1 MTPTGSPAWT
11 RTASH
16 LYYGGDPNKRN
27 LLSVGVVDAQTDIS
41 AEQFARMVADLEA
54 LMNTAPFAVI
64 TYQNNDTTPGA
75 PTILSAKLMT
85 GVTATSYS
93 GGSPPAGF
101 PSASRTAPGDVTF
114 TFASS
119 YADAFGVSGPF
130 VPVDSLAQSQVVGT
144 ARSNTSVVSGQT
156 VRVRCFL
163 SSGSAASDDIVTLM
177 VW

>member
-64 TYQNNDTTPGA
+64 TYVNNDSSPAA

-85 GVTATSYS
+85 GVTATSYA
-93 GGSPPAGF
+93 GNAPPAGF
-101 PSASRTAPGDVTF
+101 PSAVRNAPGDVTF

-119 YADAFGVSGPF
+119 YTDPFGVSGAFTPI
-130 VPVDSLAQSQVVGT
+130 DTLAQSQVVGT

-156 VRVRCFL
+156 VRVKCFL
-163 SSGSAASDDIVTLM
+163 FNGTPASDDIVTLM